1 MKTIQ
6 FKVDDN
12 YFNTVLTLLNS
23 LKKDMVKEL
32 IVVKDSKVVDS
43 KSDEKIK
50 LDRVKGILKNNSDL
64 EEFRRLVRKGDN
76 SKKLRYEDAVNT
88 DEMIDDIL

>member
-43 KSDEKIK
+43 KSDEQIK
-50 LDRVKGILKNNSDL
+50 LDRVKGILKNKISNPM
-64 EEFRRLVRKGDN
+64 EYQR
-76 SKKLRYEDAVNT
+76 KLR
-88 DEMIDDIL
+88 DEWERE